1 MQNQSSSPTHA
12 ANGATPMDASGK
24 GVVLNPFQNFNP
36 NAAKNMATLRPG
48 SVPPG
53 PGGEGA
59 KLGEDGEVED
69 KETEETAAELTSIAE
84 HLEALFDGET
94 LTEEFMNKTKT
105 IFEAAVNERVNAVKE
120 QILSEAANVIQEEVE
135 KSVNELAER
144 LDDYLG
150 YVVEEWMKENELAV
164 ENGIRTEIAENFM
177 SGLKELFESHYIEV
191 PEEKY
196 DVVDGLFT
204 ENEELEANLN
214 EQIQKN
220 IELEKELLAYQAGQ
234 IFSKVADGLS
244 DVEVEKFASLAEG
257 VEFESLEQYAE
268 KLNVLKESYF
278 KSAPTV
284 NNLVEETTNKQ
295 IASDSSSMNAYLST
309 LDRLA
314 KQNKL

>member
-1 MQNQSSSPTHA
+1 MEKKSSSPTHA
-12 ANGATPMDASGK
+12 ANGAAPQDASGK
-24 GVVLNPFQNFNP
+24 GVQWDPFQNWNP
-36 NAAKNMATLRPG
+36 NAAKNMATLKPG
-48 SVPPG
+48 SVAPG
-53 PGGEGA
+53 PQGEGA

-69 KETEETAAELTSIAE
+69 EEISQPKEIAE
-84 HLEALFDGET
+84 HLEALFNGES
-94 LTEEFMNKTKT
+94 LSEEFMNKAKT
-105 IFEAAVNERVNAVKE
+105 IFEAAVNERVNALKE
-120 QILSEAANVIQEEVE
+120 EVLAEAANVIQEEVQN
-135 KSVNELAER
+135 SVNELAER

-150 YVVEEWMKENELAV
+150 YVVEEWMEENKLAV

-177 SGLKELFESHYIEV
+177 AGLKELFESHYIEV

-196 DVVDGLFT
+196 DVIDGLFA
-204 ENEELEANLN
+204 ENEELESNLN

-220 IELEKELLAYQAGQ
+220 IDLEKELLAYQAGQ
-234 IFSKVADGLS
+234 IFSQVSDGLS

-278 KSAPTV
+278 NAAPPV

-295 IASDSSSMNAYLST
+295 IAPDIDSSMGAYLST

-314 KQNKL
+314 KQNKI